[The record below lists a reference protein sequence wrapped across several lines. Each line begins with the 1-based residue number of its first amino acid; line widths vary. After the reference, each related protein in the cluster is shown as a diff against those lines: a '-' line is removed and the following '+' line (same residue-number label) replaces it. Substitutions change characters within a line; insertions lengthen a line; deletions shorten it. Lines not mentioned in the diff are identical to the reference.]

1 MSEFITV
8 ETQDE
13 ITMLTL
19 HRPEVLNAIHEG
31 LRREVI
37 AALAEFNADD
47 GQRAMVMTGAGDR
60 AFTTG
65 QDLREAMELDAGNT
79 AEWQEQLRGYLGAI
93 RDLDKPLVAA
103 LNGVA
108 AGAGFYTALLCDMRI
123 GHPGIKMG
131 QPELNVGFPSVV
143 GTRLMYLT
151 LGHAATVDLTLT
163 GRLVDGEEAL
173 RLGLVHELVPR
184 ERVMDRSLELARELG
199 GKPPVAMKL
208 TKQALRE
215 FTQDVFDGAI
225 DTGKELQP
233 LAYASGE
240 PQRVIAE
247 FLARKK

>member
-1 MSEFITV
+1 MSEFISV
-8 ETQDE
+8 EKRDE
-13 ITMLTL
+13 ITILTL

-31 LRREVI
+31 LRREVV